1 MIINDAIANLERQFP
16 YSELLKLDFFKKYR
30 DHYYDMQN
38 NGYQREPRNYY
49 NLLLYLSEIHAYN
62 EQHARGFVKRLKTES
77 KDWKNGEAIFSEIIV
92 YRYYIRPTYEGL
104 IKGINKI
111 NNECDIIIELL
122 DGTKHY
128 LEVFCV
134 MPNFRMPS
142 NNEEIIVNDVKTHT
156 QTEIASIRQ
165 KLLRKIGKQKQLTKP
180 RNNFAVIELN
190 DPLIAGDFAILS
202 SLSDGYKITINKET
216 MEKTSEGYDWT
227 RSVFHD
233 ESTKFLKGIIYFS
246 LGNYESR
253 KFIFNPLFQ
262 KCANTEQM
270 GSIDRQSAALLG
282 GN

>member
-1 MIINDAIANLERQFP
+1 MYINIIDEMIINDTIANLERQFP
-16 YSELLKLDFFKKYR
+16 YSELLNLDYFKKYR
-30 DHYYDMQN
+30 NAYYQ
-38 NGYQREPRNYY
+38 GYQRGPRNYY
-49 NLLLYLSEIHAYN
+49 NLLLYLCEIHTYN

-77 KDWKNGEAIFSEIIV
+77 GDWKNGEAIFSEIIV
-92 YRYYIRPTYEGL
+92 YRYYIRLTYEGL
-104 IKGINKI
+104 IKGIHKI

-134 MPNFRMPS
+134 MPSFRMTS
-142 NNEEIIVNDVKTHT
+142 NNKEIIVNDIKTHT

-165 KLLRKIGKQKQLTKP
+165 KLLRKIEKQNQLTKP

-190 DPLIAGDFAILS
+190 NPLIAGDFTILS

-227 RSVFHD
+227 KSVFND
-233 ESTKFLKGIIYFS
+233 KSTKFLRGIIYFS

-262 KCANTEQM
+262 KDTNTE
-270 GSIDRQSAALLG
+270 
-282 GN
+282 